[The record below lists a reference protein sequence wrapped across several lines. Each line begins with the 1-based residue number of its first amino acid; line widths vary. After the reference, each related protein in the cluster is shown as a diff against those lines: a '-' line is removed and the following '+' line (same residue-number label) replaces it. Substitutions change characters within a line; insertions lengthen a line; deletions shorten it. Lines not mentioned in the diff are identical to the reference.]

1 MNTQQDISYLKFI
14 NITKLN
20 TMTTYKTAQPRAIK
34 GWTLIYTSFKPFS
47 TNDDYNGTTTFYYQK
62 NTPSKACQDSGYE
75 AQILQEQYFTTDG
88 YFDHDTNTPI
98 AKTFYSL
105 EWMNA
110 NGGLDCPLIH
120 DFKDG
125 RGEIINIG
133 YSHVYKSDHK
143 LLGSVPVEHKIK
155 ESEATY
161 ENLAH
166 LSFYSKNL

>member
-1 MNTQQDISYLKFI
+1 MNTQQDTSYLKFI

-20 TMTTYKTAQPRAIK
+20 TMKTYKTAQPRAIK
-34 GWTLIYTSFKPFS
+34 GWTLIYTSVRPMESDK
-47 TNDDYNGTTTFYYQK
+47 NELCGTTTFYYQK
-62 NTPSKACQDSGYE
+62 NTPSKACQDSGHE

-105 EWMNA
+105 KWMNA
-110 NGGLDCPLIH
+110 SGGYDCPIIH

-143 LLGSVPVEHKIK
+143 LLD
-155 ESEATY
+155 
-161 ENLAH
+161 
-166 LSFYSKNL
+166 SFTISQ